1 MSAFSFIET
10 SFFISLGITFV
21 LILLLVYHFKQRLS
35 IAESKQDTMFEII
48 NNLAQELSN
57 VKGAVLSYVRPST
70 PYPHNAIS
78 PHDASLLSDNIRAAR
93 AAAAAELNEVDEDED
108 EEEDDDEDEDSNGE
122 SNSDYDS
129 DCDSNS
135 EHERILVSDE
145 DDANVNVE
153 TIVSND
159 ADKLNIISSDDIH
172 IDASEITLPIQSGEP
187 SLPNYTKM
195 NLGALKAFVV
205 EKGWAVDATK
215 MKKAQLIE
223 IIETHSISSNAST
236 EVN

>member
-93 AAAAAELNEVDEDED
+93 AAAAEELNTVEEEEEED
-108 EEEDDDEDEDSNGE
+108 EEEEDSNSE

-129 DCDSNS
+129 DCDSDS

-153 TIVSND
+153 TIVSNNVG
-159 ADKLNIISSDDIH
+159 KLNIVSSDDIH
-172 IDASEITLPIQSGEP
+172 IDASEIALQIQSSAP

-205 EKGWAVDATK
+205 EKGWVVDATK